1 MAVIIW
7 ANESSQTV
15 KWIVINKDY
24 QAQSDAL
31 DAGQAFKMDD
41 TGLNASG
48 WSLSGFTGIAV
59 SALPDKLSSPISA
72 YNLVVDTLPESEELS
87 SKLKNLAVPK

>member
-24 QAQSDAL
+24 QAQGDAL

-59 SALPDKLSSPISA
+59 SALQVGGLISA
-72 YNLVVDTLPESEELS
+72 YNLVVDTLPESEDLS